1 MPAPAVIP
9 AQKRSEKIVAFKKLV
24 VELRTRKNLLVEES
38 TVIGVYSLISCFYD
52 KITS

>member
-24 VELRTRKNLLVEES
+24 VELRTRKISVEES